1 MSDSKQHVSSFS
13 PLNFLAALSKLHLGV
28 QRNFSWRKPIW
39 NNLFSKTIFFRI
51 FNKKYSDFSRKFLSR
66 IPKKHSM
73 CPEEQSMKK
82 YETKKELINKTFS
95 RNLFW
100 QLSVFWWTFS
110 RRFLK
115 TAFYLRVTFWWKA
128 AIASEILI
136 GNFFLTLGANFFK
149 ALANLLP
156 HSCSNCLLRVWR
168 KINCEFQLWAE
179 NFDFENFCNF
189 SSINGFRVKIFLF
202 FFQRIFV
209 RAVKAAFYVSRGT
222 VY

>member
-1 MSDSKQHVSSFS
+1 
-13 PLNFLAALSKLHLGV
+13 
-28 QRNFSWRKPIW
+28 
-39 NNLFSKTIFFRI
+39 
-51 FNKKYSDFSRKFLSR
+51 
-66 IPKKHSM
+66 M

-82 YETKKELINKTFS
+82 YETEKELINETFS

-100 QLSVFWWTFS
+100 KLSDFWWNFS
-110 RRFLK
+110 GRFVK
-115 TAFYLRVTFWWKA
+115 TVFYLRVTFWWKA
-128 AIASEILI
+128 AFASERLI
-136 GNFFLTLGANFFK
+136 SNFFWHWAQTFNV
-149 ALANLLP
+149 LAKLLP

-222 VY
+222 GYEKVLVKKRANKQNLFQELVLTTFGLLVDFFRLFCQNCILP